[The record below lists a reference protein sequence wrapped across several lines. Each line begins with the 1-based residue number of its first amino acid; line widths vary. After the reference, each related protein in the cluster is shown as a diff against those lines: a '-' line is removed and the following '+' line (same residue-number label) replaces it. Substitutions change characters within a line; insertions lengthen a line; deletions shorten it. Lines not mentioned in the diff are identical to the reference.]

1 MFAAKQSLVHCALQA
16 VVLRSLALL
25 SMSIRAS
32 LFLQALQLCCK
43 FNRSL
48 ALFSKFFQTALFLQA
63 SQPLLLDTPVPLLVI
78 VTAAKC
84 VG

>member
-16 VVLRSLALL
+16 GVLRS
-25 SMSIRAS
+25 
-32 LFLQALQLCCK
+32 LQLCCK

-48 ALFSKFFQTALFLQA
+48 ALFSMFFQTALFLQA
-63 SQPLLLDTPVPLLVI
+63 SQPLLLDALVPPLVI

>member
-1 MFAAKQSLVHCALQA
+1 MFAAKPRLMHCALRA
-16 VVLRSLALL
+16 VVLRS
-25 SMSIRAS
+25 
-32 LFLQALQLCCK
+32 LQLCCK

-48 ALFSKFFQTALFLQA
+48 AIFSKFFQTALFLQA

-78 VTAAKC
+78 VTASKC

>member
-16 VVLRSLALL
+16 GVLRS
-25 SMSIRAS
+25 
-32 LFLQALQLCCK
+32 LQLCCK
-43 FNRSL
+43 FNRLL

-78 VTAAKC
+78 VTASKC